1 MDCKVGTIR
10 DIHKRLNDEGYHIS
24 EYALRLWIKRGLL
37 PAAYS
42 GKKALIAYANVLE
55 LLGDK
60 TGVST
65 PA

>member
-1 MDCKVGTIR
+1 MECKVGTIR
-10 DIHKRLNDEGYHIS
+10 DIHKRLNDEGYNIS

-37 PAAYS
+37 HAAYS